1 VDGQAQVS
9 MNLVDTE
16 KTPVYRAFEMV
27 KREAEAHGVSPT
39 WSEVIGLIP
48 EKALFDTA
56 ARHLQ
61 LRGFSSDIVLEH
73 KVRRA
78 VSGGESLSGFV
89 ASVAS
94 SAPVPGGGSVA
105 AHVGSL
111 GAALAQ
117 MVSGLTVGRKKY
129 AAVDA
134 EMKALALEAVA
145 LNNQLSRLVADD
157 AAAYAFVSDAY
168 KLPKDSPEQQAARDA
183 AIEKALVK
191 AAETPLDTA
200 VACAR
205 VAELAATCAE
215 KGNTNAASD
224 AGVSALLAE
233 AACRGAVYNVRINV
247 AAMKDKA
254 VGKPLVDKA
263 MAALAR
269 AHASS
274 KLATDAVE
282 RHL

>member
-1 VDGQAQVS
+1 
-9 MNLVDTE
+9 M
-16 KTPVYRAFEMV
+16 
-27 KREAEAHGVSPT
+27 
-39 WSEVIGLIP
+39 
-48 EKALFDTA
+48 
-56 ARHLQ
+56 
-61 LRGFSSDIVLEH
+61 VLEH

-78 VSGGESLSGFV
+78 ISGGESLSGFV

-129 AAVDA
+129 AAVEAD
-134 EMKALALEAVA
+134 MKALALEAVA
-145 LNNQLSRLVADD
+145 LNDQLSRLVADD

-183 AIEKALVK
+183 AIEQALVK
-191 AAETPLDTA
+191 AAETPLESA

-205 VAELAATCAE
+205 VAELAATCAD

-254 VGKPLVDKA
+254 VGKPLVDAA

-269 AHASS
+269 AQAAAKH
-274 KLATDAVE
+274 ATDAVE